1 VTTPAQTDPT
11 AVFGRRVV
19 AVIIDWLLISVP
31 TLLLASASFEYVE
44 NPRAGFC
51 DDYLDQVNGACIAV
65 GDRAYFTD
73 GVSPVST
80 LLGFALSIGL
90 LVVLQGLTGFTPG
103 KLITGIRTVRHD
115 GSAPGIGRAALR
127 WILLLVD
134 SLPCIPLVGFIT
146 ALTSTGHRRVGDMAA
161 KTLVVRSKAMGS
173 PVLVPGLTTAP
184 GTMAY
189 AGSAPGWGAPPGQ
202 TGAWAPPASPPTAPP
217 TSPDPTQVGWGGPTP
232 PAQDAAP
239 PTESSPWAAPGASS
253 PTAPPEPEPVDA
265 AEPEPVDA
273 AEPEP
278 ERAPTPEA
286 EPAGAAP
293 AAPEPQW
300 DEARGTYI
308 QWDPAQQRWL
318 QWDDAAKTWVVI
330 PGQ

>member
-1 VTTPAQTDPT
+1 VTAPAQTDPT

-73 GVSPVST
+73 GVSPAST
-80 LLGFALSIGL
+80 LLGLALSIGL

-103 KLITGIRTVRHD
+103 KLLTGIRTVRHD

-173 PVLVPGLTTAP
+173 PVMVPGLTTAP
-184 GTMAY
+184 GAMAY
-189 AGSAPGWGAPPGQ
+189 AAPPTGWGTPQDQ
-202 TGAWAPPASPPTAPP
+202 TGGWAPPASPPTAPP
-217 TSPDPTQVGWGGPTP
+217 TSPDPAQAGWAAPTP
-232 PAQDAAP
+232 PDAAP
-239 PTESSPWAAPGASS
+239 PAESAPWVVPGDTSAPS
-253 PTAPPEPEPVDA
+253 TA
-265 AEPEPVDA
+265 AEPEPASSEVEA
-273 AEPEP
+273 QPETEAEPEP
-278 ERAPTPEA
+278 APSPQA
-286 EPAGAAP
+286 EPAAAAP